1 MQRHNVNLVDSAI
14 DHVEHR
20 GIVTADGALHELD
33 AIVLA
38 TGFDAHA
45 FMRPMSLVGRDGLT
59 IQQLW
64 DEGPRAH
71 LGVALPGFP
80 NFFMLMGPHSP
91 VGNYSLTAIAEAQA
105 GHILAWIQRWRTGEF
120 DNVAPTRHA
129 TDDFNASMRRAM
141 PGTVWASGCTSW
153 YLGADGLPELW
164 PWTPNAYRQRLAATP
179 DVNDYDINTLVGVT
193 MMAALDGRVVAITG
207 GARGIGLATAKA
219 FAAAGAKV
227 AIGDLDADLATRVA
241 ADICGN
247 VVARPLDVTVPQSFS
262 AFLDDAVR
270 ILGPLDVVVNNA
282 GVMLTGEFVDE
293 SSAAEDKMIDIN
305 LRGVILGCKLA
316 AERFI
321 RRGGGTIVNVAS
333 MAGVG
338 GFPGVATY
346 CATKFGV
353 VGLTYA
359 LREEL
364 RPHRIQVCAIL
375 PGVVHTELSAGVQ
388 LPRAVENFVSVEPEH
403 IAAAVVAAVR
413 SNRAI
418 SYVPRRLQF
427 VLRTALFIP
436 ERPRRFLSRVTRTEQ
451 AYLAVDTATRDAYH
465 ARAAA
470 ERP

>member
-1 MQRHNVNLVDSAI
+1 
-14 DHVEHR
+14 
-20 GIVTADGALHELD
+20 
-33 AIVLA
+33 
-38 TGFDAHA
+38 
-45 FMRPMSLVGRDGLT
+45 
-59 IQQLW
+59 
-64 DEGPRAH
+64 
-71 LGVALPGFP
+71 
-80 NFFMLMGPHSP
+80 
-91 VGNYSLTAIAEAQA
+91 
-105 GHILAWIQRWRTGEF
+105 
-120 DNVAPTRHA
+120 
-129 TDDFNASMRRAM
+129 
-141 PGTVWASGCTSW
+141 
-153 YLGADGLPELW
+153 
-164 PWTPNAYRQRLAATP
+164 
-179 DVNDYDINTLVGVT
+179 
-193 MMAALDGRVVAITG
+193 MAALDGRVVAITG

-247 VVARPLDVTVPQSFS
+247 VVARPLDVTVPESFS

-375 PGVVHTELSAGVQ
+375 PGVVHTELSAGDAASPGGGELRLRRARTHSRGGGRGRPKQSGYLVCPTPTSIRFAYRAFHPGTATPIPRQ
-388 LPRAVENFVSVEPEH
+388 SDSDRAGLPRSRHRYPGCLS
-403 IAAAVVAAVR
+403 R
-413 SNRAI
+413 
-418 SYVPRRLQF
+418 PGRR
-427 VLRTALFIP
+427 RTAL
-436 ERPRRFLSRVTRTEQ
+436 
-451 AYLAVDTATRDAYH
+451 
-465 ARAAA
+465 AA
-470 ERP
+470 EALQNSTGQWRRDSQDVGVAGGHQCGAEVGQPCVEPDHDPGAARGRRRDE